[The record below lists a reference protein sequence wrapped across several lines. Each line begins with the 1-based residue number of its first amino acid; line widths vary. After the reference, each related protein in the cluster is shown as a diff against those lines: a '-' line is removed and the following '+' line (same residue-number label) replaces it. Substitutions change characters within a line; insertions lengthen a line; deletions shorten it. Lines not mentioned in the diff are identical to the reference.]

1 MLTPSC
7 FASLRRYEEAS
18 RTDGQNRSAKQ
29 LSDEQWLLIEDFFS
43 WEPPS
48 RVGGRPPVPPRVVL
62 EALLWLLRNGG
73 RWQDLP
79 EWAPSESTCRRRL
92 KEWTEQGLLTAV
104 WSRLVELADELGQFD
119 WEHLIADGTF
129 CRAKKGAISSAS
141 AAKAT
146 ARRPWCSWTATERPW
161 AW

>member
-1 MLTPSC
+1 MLTPAC
-7 FASLRRYEEAS
+7 FPSVRGYDVASKTDDRR
-18 RTDGQNRSAKQ
+18 Q
-29 LSDEQWLLIEDFFS
+29 LSDEQWFLVKDLFP

-48 RVGGRPPVPPRVVL
+48 RSGGRPPVPPRAVL

-79 EWAPSESTCRRRL
+79 NGSPSESTCRRRL
-92 KEWTEQGLLTAV
+92 REWTERGILAEV
-104 WSRLVELADELGQFD
+104 WSRLVEMADELGQIE

-129 CRAKKGAISSAS
+129 CRAKKGGVWWEP
-141 AAKAT
+141 AARGPAP
-146 ARRPWCSWTATERPW
+146 RRWCSWTATARRW

>member
-1 MLTPSC
+1 MLTPAC

-18 RTDGQNRSAKQ
+18 RTDDQGRPRKQ
-29 LSDEQWLLIEDFFS
+29 LSDEQWFLIEDLFP
-43 WEPPS
+43 WKAPS
-48 RVGGRPPVPPRVVL
+48 RVGGRPPVPPRIVM

-92 KEWTEQGLLTAV
+92 KRWTEQGLLAEV
-104 WSRLVELADELGQFD
+104 WSRLIELADELGQID

-129 CRAKKGAISSAS
+129 CRAKKGGTLLVS
-141 AAKAT
+141 AARAT
-146 ARRPWCSWTATERPW
+146 APRLWCSWTATARHW
-161 AW
+161 VW